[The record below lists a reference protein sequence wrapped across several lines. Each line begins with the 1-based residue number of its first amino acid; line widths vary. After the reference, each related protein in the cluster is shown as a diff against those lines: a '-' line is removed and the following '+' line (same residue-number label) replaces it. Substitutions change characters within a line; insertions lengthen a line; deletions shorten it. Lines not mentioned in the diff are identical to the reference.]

1 MKVLIT
7 GHTSGVGKA
16 ILENCP
22 SNYEVQGISR
32 TTGHDIVDNLADVLG
47 FIKEYQPDI
56 LFNNVWG
63 QGNQN
68 DIAVWFVDRFKKG
81 IMITTGSVLAYTN
94 FVDNLD
100 GFYDGMISRPYM
112 HYSDTKAKLLLE
124 AFMLKVRNKEAKN
137 VYWTNYSLGMTK
149 TGLTNRDTNGDFAP
163 TKHED
168 YPMLDPD
175 DVAQRMWRDV
185 ANKLYL
191 EQFEVAIEQ
200 NRDWKDR
207 SRVEVFMDLVTN
219 LEIYG
224 A

>member
-124 AFMLKVRNKEAKN
+124 EFMCKLRNKNAKE
-137 VYWTNYSLGMTK
+137 VYWTNYSLGLTK
-149 TGLTNRDTNGDFAP
+149 TGLTNRDVNGDFDS
-163 TKHED
+163 TKHKD

-175 DVAQRMWRDV
+175 DIAKRMWKDIE
-185 ANKLYL
+185 NKLYL

-200 NRDWKDR
+200 NRNWEDKN
-207 SRVEVFMDLVTN
+207 RVEVFMDLVTN